1 MRAVPLLLVV
11 ACAARPEPQP
21 PKGTIADP
29 GVEFYRD
36 LWLRLAAEQN
46 ETTPGEL
53 ARVIQVE
60 SSELTCPDDC
70 MLEVAYVFSIGWLT
84 MHVRDKVF
92 VREHGAP
99 RWFSEAEIRDD
110 LAKGFDRV
118 ANDTVEHANLR
129 LAFGSREEARA
140 AFVNLFGGAPQIR
153 DGWAY
158 SYGKG
163 RPYWQHPTLERDVD
177 GDCAQEL
184 DLVTGVSHREQL
196 CITRR

>member
-1 MRAVPLLLVV
+1 MRVLPLLLVV
-11 ACAARPEPQP
+11 ACARPEAKA

-29 GVEFYRD
+29 GVAFYRD

-46 ETTPGEL
+46 ETTPDEL
-53 ARVIQVE
+53 ARVVHVE
-60 SSELTCPDDC
+60 SAELACPHDC
-70 MLEVAYVFSIGWLT
+70 LLDVRYSFEIDWLT
-84 MHVRDKVF
+84 VHVRDEVY
-92 VREHGAP
+92 VRERGGA

-110 LAKGFDRV
+110 LAKGNDRV
-118 ANDTVEHANLR
+118 ADDTVEHANLK
-129 LAFGSREEARA
+129 LAFASRDEAVA
-140 AFVNLFGGAPQIR
+140 AFVNMFGGAPSIR

-163 RPYWQHPTLERDVD
+163 RPYWQHPTLEREVD

-196 CITRR
+196 CITSR